1 MSSSWEQKK
10 REEKRKKEMQRQE
23 TDKLTKEEGEITA
36 AEKEQHNLLSG
47 SGALLKE
54 AETKL
59 AEASR
64 ASNMDNISIAH
75 GLLEVARRRMNE
87 ATQTLSKLVEKRQ
100 VCLQKKKRHLDMV
113 VYDKAAKVAKPN

>member
-10 REEKRKKEMQRQE
+10 REQKRKKEMQRQE
-23 TDKLTKEEGEITA
+23 TDQLTKEGEITP

-54 AETKL
+54 AEPKL